1 MSIKSLNFQI
11 VDYLCTTC
19 MLRMLIIKHNLLIHS
34 KTSQS

>member
-19 MLRMLIIKHNLLIHS
+19 MLRMLITKHNLLIHS